1 MNRTRHQIPSQPHP
15 QKTRKDK
22 APQRINRILSLAGLT
37 SRRKADEWIRSA
49 RVKINGSVVT
59 QPGTKAVWGV
69 DTIIVDGK
77 EIPQPF
83 ERIYLMLN
91 KPFGTLS
98 SLRDPTDRPLATEFL
113 KGVSTRV
120 YPVGRLDFDS
130 LGLLP
135 FTNDGEL
142 AYRLT
147 HPRFRVPRTYKAT
160 VRGRITEKAL
170 DNLRHGVRIRSGAL
184 IKATDAS
191 LLAQSS
197 SQSTVRL
204 TILQGIPRQV
214 RRMLRAVGFD
224 VIHLIRT
231 HFGTLEL
238 GDLKVGEYRYL
249 EKEEVESLKRLVDLY

>member
-1 MNRTRHQIPSQPHP
+1 MKRTHRQILSQPHP
-15 QKTRKDK
+15 QRTRKDNP
-22 APQRINRILSLAGLT
+22 PQRVNRILSLAGLT
-37 SRRKADEWIRSA
+37 SRRKADEWIRSG

-59 QPGTKAVWGV
+59 HPGTKAVWGV
-69 DTIIVDGK
+69 DTILVDGK
-77 EIPQPF
+77 EIPKPF
-83 ERIYLMLN
+83 ERVYLMLN

-98 SLRDPTDRPLATEFL
+98 SLRDPTDRPLATDLL
-113 KGVSTRV
+113 KGVPNRV

-160 VRGRITEKAL
+160 VRGRITGKAL
-170 DNLRHGVRIRSGAL
+170 GNLRHGVRIRSGTL
-184 IKATDAS
+184 LKATDAS

-197 SQSTVRL
+197 SQSTVRI
-204 TILQGIPRQV
+204 TILQGIHRQV
-214 RRMLRAVGFD
+214 RRMLNAVGFD

-238 GDLKVGEYRYL
+238 GALKVGEYRYL
-249 EKEEVESLKRLVDLY
+249 EKDEVESLKKLVGLD